1 MDLGPAWRFKILS
14 YGLWE
19 RRFDRDPSVI
29 GRSINLDGRSVAV
42 TGVLPRTE
50 SAAVTKESRS

>member
-29 GRSINLDGRSVAV
+29 GRAPRLDGSI
-42 TGVLPRTE
+42 
-50 SAAVTKESRS
+50 KND